1 MAYTKLILSIIIL
14 LGIGY
19 LYERWKREDK
29 KDRDLIDY
37 DLVRK
42 YLLDE
47 NSLGEVKKPI
57 LWIHISYDINAR
69 KWENFGSRNTYNLNQ
84 PYLYLTI
91 KSIINKCG
99 DDFHICLIDDR
110 SIKKLLPTWS
120 IDLRS
125 TANPIKEHLRK
136 LALSKILYNYGGIL
150 VPASFVCL
158 HSFKNYYDTL
168 DENNMLVGE
177 FINRNGNL
185 DTDAPFYP
193 NTRLMACRKES
204 QAMLEFSNHLEYL
217 NSTNYS
223 GSYDFDN
230 LENSWCMDQVS
241 KNMVSLI
248 KARHLGVRDE
258 DNNIINIDRLMGDR
272 YIQLC
277 NSAIGLYIP
286 SEELLKRTAY
296 NWFAYLNMEK
306 VLTSNTL
313 VGKYLLISQD

>member
-19 LYERWKREDK
+19 LYEKWNRENK
-29 KDRDLIDY
+29 KDKSLIDY
-37 DLVRK
+37 DIVRK

-47 NSLGEVKKPI
+47 NSLGDVKKPI

-69 KWENFGSRNTYNLNQ
+69 KWENFGSRNTYELNQ

-110 SIKKLLPTWS
+110 SINKLLPSWS

-150 VPASFVCL
+150 VPSSFVCL
-158 HSFKNYYDTL
+158 NSFKNYYESL
-168 DENNMLVGE
+168 DDNNMFVGE
-177 FINRNGNL
+177 FINRNGN
-185 DTDAPFYP
+185 PNSEERFYP
-193 NTRLMACRKES
+193 NTRLMACRKDS
-204 QAMLEFSNHLEYL
+204 QAMLEYCNHLKYL
-217 NSTNYS
+217 NSTNYTN
-223 GSYDFDN
+223 SYEFNDLD
-230 LENSWCMDQVS
+230 NSWCKDMINR
-241 KNMVSLI
+241 NMVYFISS
-248 KARHLGVRDE
+248 KELGVQDE
-258 DNNIINIDRLMGDR
+258 NNNVINIDRLMSDR

-286 SEELLKRTAY
+286 ADELLKRTAY
-296 NWFAYLNMEK
+296 NWFVYLTMEN

-313 VGKYLLISQD
+313 VGKYLLLSQE